1 MRILENKYRN
11 VHDRLNND
19 LNLIIQAFIDYY
31 GIENSKY
38 IINKINNSRIIWYD
52 EPIDTSDNIYDYI
65 ISSIPKEELEMVLKE
80 RKKEAFLQSAYI
92 DEFDILV
99 LPLSYDLTKIIHE
112 INHKIGSHIIS
123 KKPLIQISGIS
134 YSIEKNGII
143 EYDNDLNEVIN
154 HKMTLDIIEEL
165 ANLGLNVNITP
176 SWQQN
181 LFPLIDSF
189 YNSFKNNLKELNIS
203 GDLLKFRKSLGDD
216 YFNQYSELIFKEGFK
231 ARRSISKNEK
241 VEFTTDKINNIN
253 NLVTRMREHHN
264 SILQNNNK
272 KTHK

>member
-19 LNLIIQAFIDYY
+19 LNLIIQAFINYY

-52 EPIDTSDNIYDYI
+52 EPIDTSDNIHDYI

-203 GDLLKFRKSLGDD
+203 GDLLKFRKLLGDD
-216 YFNQYSELIFKEGFK
+216 YFNQYSELIFIEGFK

-241 VEFTTDKINNIN
+241 VEFTTDKINTIN

>member
-19 LNLIIQAFIDYY
+19 LNLIIQAFINYY

-52 EPIDTSDNIYDYI
+52 EPIDTSDNIHDYI

-216 YFNQYSELIFKEGFK
+216 YFNQYSELIFIEGFK

-241 VEFTTDKINNIN
+241 VEFTTDKINTIN